1 MPKFFSAESST
12 VNLKTRTEKKV
23 QKSVVKSETGSWA
36 RIVQV
41 TLKCSP
47 QKAKLDDN
55 LAFTVGFHIDGMVR
69 RNFHQKFWEAAY
81 DQHDG
86 GLRMAFKADLSKS
99 GVRLLSKPLK
109 EEKFVRRAVFFWTRN
124 PEIPHRVWMTVATEF
139 ETILYPKTEEE
150 AREMMFNVTRSF
162 ELPASSLGKG
172 DHNLNAS
179 VSAKWGKHVFTERGQ
194 VSGKSAS
201 LKIQIA

>member
-1 MPKFFSAESST
+1 
-12 VNLKTRTEKKV
+12 L
-23 QKSVVKSETGSWA
+23 QKSIVKQDAASWA
-36 RIVQV
+36 RIEQV
-41 TLKCSP
+41 TVKCSP

-55 LAFTVGFHIDGMVR
+55 LAFTVGFRLDGVVR

-86 GLRMAFKADLSKS
+86 GLRMAFKVDLRKS
-99 GVRLLSKPLK
+99 GIRLPGKPLK

-150 AREMMFNVTRSF
+150 ARDMMFNVTRSF

-172 DHNLNAS
+172 DHNLGAS
-179 VSAKWGKHVFTERGQ
+179 VSAKWGKHVFTERGEA
-194 VSGKSAS
+194 SGKSPS
-201 LKIQIA
+201 LRIQID

>member
-1 MPKFFSAESST
+1 MKQDA
-12 VNLKTRTEKKV
+12 
-23 QKSVVKSETGSWA
+23 GSWA
-36 RIVQV
+36 RIEQV
-41 TLKCSP
+41 NLKCTP
-47 QKAKLDDN
+47 ERAKLDDN
-55 LAFTVGFHIDGMVR
+55 LAFTVGFRLDGVVR

-86 GLRMAFKADLSKS
+86 GLRMAFRVDLRRS
-99 GVRLLSKPLK
+99 GVRLLAKPLK

-162 ELPASSLGKG
+162 ELPASSFGRGSHGLIA
-172 DHNLNAS
+172 NA
-179 VSAKWGKHVFTERGQ
+179 SAKWGKHVFTERGEA
-194 VSGKSAS
+194 SGKSAPFT
-201 LKIQIA
+201 IHVT

>member
-1 MPKFFSAESST
+1 M
-12 VNLKTRTEKKV
+12 
-23 QKSVVKSETGSWA
+23 QKSIVKQDAGSWA
-36 RIVQV
+36 RIENV
-41 TLKCSP
+41 TVKCSP
-47 QKAKLDDN
+47 SNPKIDDN
-55 LAFTVGFHIDGMVR
+55 LAFTVGFRLDGVVR

-86 GLRMAFKADLSKS
+86 GLRMAFKAELHKS
-99 GVRLLSKPLK
+99 GLRLLAKPLK

-124 PEIPHRVWMTVATEF
+124 PELPHRVWMTVATEF

-172 DHNLNAS
+172 NHTLGAS
-179 VSAKWGKHVFTERGQ
+179 VSAKWGKHVFTERGEA
-194 VSGKSAS
+194 SGKSPS
-201 LKIQIA
+201 LKIQIT